1 MDRRQFLLT
10 TTGVA
15 LGGLATS
22 APAIAQAKTKVRVGY
37 LHTVAVD
44 GQIWTGMDR
53 GTFAKQGLDLELR
66 QFNTG
71 LEIFQALIGGSLDV
85 LATGAVLSNFPAR
98 GQGKVFLIND
108 IEVATAQLWVRSD
121 QGIKSFE
128 DLKGKRIATATG
140 TTAHVFLDKAL
151 RANRVDPKEVELVNQ
166 TMPAAVT
173 AFISG
178 AVPAVALWVPFNV
191 TVRDKVPGAVKLADA
206 AAYYPQAAIIGG
218 WAAAND
224 YYEPNK
230 DTLAKLI
237 KGWAEANDYIVAN
250 SNEAM
255 ESLQKAHY
263 SQTPLADINESFKAQ
278 KMFSSHDWKR
288 LYSDGTVTNCLQQS
302 TDFFM
307 ANAGIKDFTPA
318 SKYFDPSLY
327 LKTIA

>member
-1 MDRRQFLLT
+1 MRTKLIAALAAAVLCAGPALAQDVLK
-10 TTGVA
+10 VA
-15 LGGLATS
+15 VPQRGAWDAGLAELGQRGGIFKKHGLTLEVLYT
-22 APAIAQAKTKVRVGY
+22 QAGPES
-37 LHTVAVD
+37 
-44 GQIWTGMDR
+44 I
-53 GTFAKQGLDLELR
+53 
-66 QFNTG
+66 
-71 LEIFQALIGGSLDV
+71 QALIGGSLDV

-151 RANRVDPKEVELVNQ
+151 RANKIDPKEVELVNQ

-191 TVRDKVPGAVKLADA
+191 TVRDKMPGAVKLADA
-206 AAYYPQAAIIGG
+206 SAYYPQAAIIGG

-230 DTLAKLI
+230 ETLAKLI
-237 KGWAEANDYIVAN
+237 RGWADANDYIIAN

-255 ESLQKAHY
+255 EKLQKNHY
-263 SQTPLADINESFKAQ
+263 SQTPQADINESFKAQ
-278 KMFSSHDWKR
+278 KMFTSRDWKR
-288 LYSDGTVTNCLQQS
+288 LYSDGTVTNWLQQS

>member
-1 MDRRQFLLT
+1 MDRRKFLIAAGASVGAT
-10 TTGVA
+10 A
-15 LGGLATS
+15 LG
-22 APAIAQAKTKVRVGY
+22 APAIAQSKTKLRVGY
-37 LHTVAVD
+37 LHTLAVD
-44 GQIWTGMDR
+44 GQIWTGVDR
-53 GTFAKQGLDLELR
+53 GSFAKHGLDLELR

-121 QGIKSFE
+121 QGIKTFA

-151 RANRVDPKEVELVNQ
+151 RANKVDPKDVELVNQ

-206 AAYYPQAAIIGG
+206 SAYYPEAAIIGG
-218 WAAAND
+218 WAARND
-224 YYEPNK
+224 YYDGNRE
-230 DTLAKLI
+230 TLANLI
-237 KGWAEANDYIVAN
+237 KGWAEANDYMIAN
-250 SNEAM
+250 SADALEM
-255 ESLQKAHY
+255 LQKKYY
-263 SQTPLADINESFKAQ
+263 SQMPLTDLKEQLGAQ
-278 KMFSSHDWKR
+278 KMFTSQEWKK
-288 LYSDGTVTNCLQQS
+288 LYSDGTVTNWLQQS

-307 ANAGIKDFTPA
+307 ANANIKDFTPA
-318 SKYFDPSLY
+318 KTYFDPSLY
-327 LKTIA
+327 LKTIG